1 MKTGVIMKVK
11 RHNKIMEII
20 ETHNIETQEEL
31 IEQLRVA
38 GFDVTQATISRDIRE
53 LKLAKVMCETGNYK
67 YVLPKPGEQDG
78 HHLYSKALTG
88 SIRSVDSAMNDIV
101 IKTYPG
107 LANAVAAG
115 IDSLHE
121 HDILGCVAGDDTIII
136 IAHST
141 ESAQAICKRIR
152 KIAAE

>member
-1 MKTGVIMKVK
+1 MKVK

-20 ETHNIETQEEL
+20 GSCHIETQEEL
-31 IEQLRVA
+31 SDQLRAA

-53 LKLAKVMCETGNYK
+53 LKLAKVMSETGEYK
-67 YVLPKPGEQDG
+67 YILPKSGENDG
-78 HHLYSKALTG
+78 RHVYSKALSG
-88 SIRSVDSAMNDIV
+88 SIKSVDCALNDIV

-121 HDILGCVAGDDTIII
+121 HDILGCVAGDDTIIL
-136 IAHST
+136 IAHSA
-141 ESAQAICKRIR
+141 ESALNLCKRLR
-152 KIAAE
+152 KIANE

>member
-1 MKTGVIMKVK
+1 MKVK

-20 ETHNIETQEEL
+20 GSCHIETQEEL
-31 IEQLRVA
+31 IDQLRAA

-53 LKLAKVMCETGNYK
+53 LKLAKVMSETGEYK
-67 YVLPKPGEQDG
+67 YILPKSGENDG
-78 HHLYSKALTG
+78 RHVYSKALSG
-88 SIRSVDSAMNDIV
+88 SIKSVECALNDIV

-121 HDILGCVAGDDTIII
+121 HDILGCVAGDDTIIL
-136 IAHST
+136 IAHSA
-141 ESAQAICKRIR
+141 ESALNLCKRLR
-152 KIAAE
+152 KIANE

>member
-1 MKTGVIMKVK
+1 MKSK

-20 ETHNIETQEEL
+20 AAHDIETQEEL
-31 IEQLRVA
+31 IDQLKRE

-53 LKLAKVMCETGNYK
+53 LKLSKVMCESGNYK
-67 YVLPKPGEQDG
+67 YVLPKTGVHDG
-78 HHLYSKALTG
+78 QHVYSKALTG
-88 SIRSVDSAMNDIV
+88 SIKSVDCAMNDIV

-107 LANAVAAG
+107 MANAVAAG
-115 IDSLHE
+115 IDTLHE
-121 HDILGCVAGDDTIII
+121 EDILGCVAGDDTIII

-141 ESAQAICKRIR
+141 EAASGICKRLR

>member
-1 MKTGVIMKVK
+1 MKVK

-20 ETHNIETQEEL
+20 GSCHIETQEEL
-31 IEQLRVA
+31 IDQLRAA

-67 YVLPKPGEQDG
+67 YVLPKSGENDG
-78 HHLYSKALTG
+78 RHVYSKALSG
-88 SIRSVDSAMNDIV
+88 SIKSVDCALNDIV

-107 LANAVAAG
+107 LANAVAAA

-121 HDILGCVAGDDTIII
+121 HDILGCVAGDDTIIL
-136 IAHST
+136 IAHSA
-141 ESAQAICKRIR
+141 ESALNLCKRLR
-152 KIAAE
+152 KIAND